1 VAVEAHPRSA
11 DMLRRN
17 IALNG
22 FSEWVTTWQRAAWS
36 GTETMSFY
44 LRSHFAGNS
53 SAGAIPEEGLARL
66 GDAEQVVKVQGVA
79 VDDLLTDMSKIDV
92 IKIDVEG
99 AEVRALSGL
108 SHTLS
113 VNPDIRIMFEW
124 SPGQLQLVG
133 DEPQSLIDLL
143 LGNGLRF
150 RLLEKGRLRPIT
162 PSQLLEIPYGNVV
175 AAH

>member
-1 VAVEAHPRSA
+1 
-11 DMLRRN
+11 
-17 IALNG
+17 
-22 FSEWVTTWQRAAWS
+22 
-36 GTETMSFY
+36 
-44 LRSHFAGNS
+44 
-53 SAGAIPEEGLARL
+53 
-66 GDAEQVVKVQGVA
+66 VA